1 MAMIAHAASTLVI
14 RMTTRVCDAMTLFR
28 LTYISSSPVLT
39 RTYHPQHVH
48 TAVSQCIEVA
58 T

>member
-14 RMTTRVCDAMTLFR
+14 RMTTRVCDAMSLFR
-28 LTYISSSPVLT
+28 LTYTSSSPVLT
-39 RTYHPQHVH
+39 RTYHPQHIN
-48 TAVSQCIEVA
+48 TAVSQRIEFA